1 MCFIDWNYN
10 YLVDL
15 VFKNTNG
22 EINSTSPKSLTTSC
36 INQIT

>member
-15 VFKNTNG
+15 VFENING
-22 EINSTSPKSLTTSC
+22 EINPSPKSLTTSYLDK
-36 INQIT
+36 IT